1 VRVALYIRERVLVEK
16 PEGKRLLG
24 RPRGRWKHDIKM
36 ELKEIGWN
44 FVNWLRE
51 GTSNGTFLTTRGA
64 NWFSKRTLLH
74 VVS

>member
-1 VRVALYIRERVLVEK
+1 LYIRERVLVGK

-44 FVNWLRE
+44 EGNWLRE
-51 GTSNGTFLTTRGA
+51 GTNTGTFLNTCGA